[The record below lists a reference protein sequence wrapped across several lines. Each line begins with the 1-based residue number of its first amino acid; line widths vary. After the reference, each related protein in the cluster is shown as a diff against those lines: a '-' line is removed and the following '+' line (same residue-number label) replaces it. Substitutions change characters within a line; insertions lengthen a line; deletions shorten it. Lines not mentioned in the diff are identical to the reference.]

1 MSYPTK
7 LLAPGEL
14 IAFEFKPHWRGLI
27 WPAVVLIIEVFV
39 GTWLYFSV
47 GRWSI
52 GSFSLSWLQLPI
64 LIVLLGILIWRVILP
79 FARWFTTQ
87 YVFTTRRIIIR
98 RGLLTKQGRDMP
110 LAKVNNVS
118 FQVGLMGRVLN
129 YGTLEIESASDDGDM
144 YIQDVPDVEQIQR
157 LVYELHE
164 LDDARRRSGDGAPD
178 QLPAMD

>member
-1 MSYPTK
+1 VTYPTK
-7 LLAPGEL
+7 LLAPGER

-27 WPAVVLIIEVFV
+27 WPAVVLIIDVFV

-47 GRWSI
+47 ANWSI
-52 GSFSLSWLQLPI
+52 GSWSLAWLQWPI
-64 LIVLLGILIWRVILP
+64 LIALIGIAIWRVIIP

-87 YVFTTRRIIIR
+87 YVFTSRRIIIR
-98 RGLLTKQGRDMP
+98 RGLVTKQGRDMP

-118 FQVGLMGRVLN
+118 FNVGIMGRILN

-164 LDDARRRSGDGAPD
+164 LDDSRRRSGDGAQD
-178 QLPAMD
+178 ELPPLD

>member
-27 WPAVVLIIEVFV
+27 WPAIVLIVEVFV

-47 GRWSI
+47 ASWSI

-64 LIVLLGILIWRVILP
+64 LLVLLGILIWRVVLP

-118 FQVGLMGRVLN
+118 FEVGLFGRVLN

-144 YIQDVPDVEQIQR
+144 YIQDVPNVEQIQR

-164 LDDARRRSGDGAPD
+164 LDDARRRAGDGSPD
-178 QLPAMD
+178 QLPAME